1 MYASCTS
8 TSTYTVQKKNQG
20 LDWNG
25 RPAKAKKAGRPGKA
39 GRQLSDFQIKIL
51 RGDEVYLKYK
61 YNMYNCIH
69 NVPIKTF

>member
-25 RPAKAKKAGRPGKA
+25 RPGRPAKAKKA

-51 RGDEVYLKYK
+51 RGVYEVYLKYK

>member
-1 MYASCTS
+1 MLA
-8 TSTYTVQKKNQG
+8 VQVQVLILYKKKTKAWTG
-20 LDWNG
+20 MEG
-25 RPAKAKKAGRPGKA
+25 RKA

-51 RGDEVYLKYK
+51 RGVYEVYLKYK